1 MVPVM
6 SLWAPILLS
15 AVLVFVAS
23 AVIHMVLPYHRSDFR
38 KVPSEDAVMESLRR
52 LGVPP
57 GNYMFPHA
65 GSPAGMK
72 DPAFGPRDLARWREA
87 LPSARVVELDDAGH
101 WPHEEAPDRV
111 IAALRDFLS

>member
-23 AVIHMVLPYHRSDFR
+23 AVIHMILPYHRSDYR

-57 GNYMFPHA
+57 GNYVMPHA
-65 GSPAGMK
+65 RSPKDMK
-72 DPAFGPRDLARWREA
+72 DPAFIEKRTPNWTGQ
-87 LPSARVVELDDAGH
+87 
-101 WPHEEAPDRV
+101 
-111 IAALRDFLS
+111 

>member
-1 MVPVM
+1 MVPIM

-72 DPAFGPRDLARWREA
+72 DPAFIEKRKQGPIAVLTVMRTPRWARA
-87 LPSARVVELDDAGH
+87 
-101 WPHEEAPDRV
+101 
-111 IAALRDFLS
+111 